1 MSQVTLTDIYNQLQ
15 LREPVVLQDITE
27 RDYNNLRTSL
37 LRKFRKSKEEFESC
51 GLPWPYDGEFIACRF
66 QKAQSLAEFKLS
78 PLDSRRTRS
87 RTFKLSEI

>member
-1 MSQVTLTDIYNQLQ
+1 MSQVTLAGVYDQLL
-15 LREPVVLQDITE
+15 LREPVILQDISE

-37 LRKFRKSKEEFESC
+37 LRKFRKSKQEFESC
-51 GLPWPYDGEFIACRF
+51 GLPWPYDGEFIECRF
-66 QKAQSLAEFKLS
+66 QKAQSTAEFKLS